1 MEKLTNEQFE
11 KALKKSLEEIDR
23 IIPSHFGVLLTMYKR
38 LQFEKWL
45 QIELFNQLA
54 IQLKDFDVEVHIEYE
69 LSQKASKRGQSID
82 IVVLDGTKEFIG
94 LEMKIAP
101 TNYPI
106 VGFSRKTKRITNVID
121 DFITDLDKTTDFDHS
136 YSLALIFP
144 FPNDIN
150 HRNFTDFKKQESRM
164 SQKGKLTIWDGI
176 KMEDFIARYYL
187 LSK

>member
-1 MEKLTNEQFE
+1 MKKLTKDQFE
-11 KALKKSLEEIDR
+11 TALKKSLEEIDKT
-23 IIPSHFGVLLTMYKR
+23 IPSHFGVLLTMYKR

-54 IQLKDFDVEVHIEYE
+54 IQLKDYDVEVHIEYE
-69 LSQKASKRGQSID
+69 LSQKTSKRGQSID
-82 IVVLDGTKEFIG
+82 IVVLDGTKEIIG

-106 VGFSRKTKRITNVID
+106 VGFSRKAKRITNVID
-121 DFITDLDKTTDFDHS
+121 DFIYDLDKTTDFDHS

-144 FPNDIN
+144 FPTDKN

-164 SQKGKLTIWDGI
+164 SEKGKLTIWDGI
-176 KMEDFIARYYL
+176 KMEDFITRYYL